1 MSRTTID
8 HFSAERFKKL
18 RAESGLSLAAL
29 ARQAGITRSSI
40 YQWEEG
46 GTTPTVETLSIV
58 MDVLHTPMSEVLDIK
73 AGEATLKDVRILSG
87 HTRAEVR
94 EALGMSPS
102 GWGAIERGDTLL
114 SEDRI
119 EPLAQLFGVNPTVV
133 IQAARNT
140 FEMTPPPLPRRTKEA
155 EPTDKQ

>member
-58 MDVLHTPMSEVLDIK
+58 MDVLQSPMSEVLNVK
-73 AGEATLKDVRILSG
+73 AGEATLKDLRILAG

-94 EALGMSPS
+94 DVLGMSPS
-102 GWGAIERGDTLL
+102 GWGAIERGETLL
-114 SEDRI
+114 SEEKI
-119 EPLAQLFGVNPTVV
+119 EPLAQFFGVSPAVV

-140 FEMTPPPLPRRTKEA
+140 FEMTPPPLPQREGETD
-155 EPTDKQ
+155 PTDRK